1 MMQIQV
7 VQKYQEMSSR
17 VESLLSE
24 FYQSISFESSQ
35 IINEQKI
42 RKLLETDNRLKP
54 YEYYI
59 LETFK
64 SKEHILDEDKEQLL
78 ANFGGDSS

>member
-7 VQKYQEMSSR
+7 VQNTKRWVLELK
-17 VESLLSE
+17 V
-24 FYQSISFESSQ
+24 FYLNFIKVFLWKFLGIE
-35 IINEQKI
+35 NEQKI

-59 LETFK
+59 HRNIQIKRTYTRWR
-64 SKEHILDEDKEQLL
+64 
-78 ANFGGDSS
+78 